1 MKLSAQVMQMIVEA
15 IEFVSEG
22 AMEIFSN
29 TDNYPEVGFQ
39 PYDGEVFS
47 QWLES

>member
-1 MKLSAQVMQMIVEA
+1 MKMMQWFFNA
-15 IEFVSEG
+15 IEFVCGG

-47 QWLES
+47 QWMES